1 MNKLKS
7 ILLIVIA
14 ILFTSSCTP
23 KTLNRPNIQGKIT
36 DEKTNLDDKIE
47 PEINNISIKED
58 SELTERALN
67 NVNFDYILTGKG
79 KSKNSTMDMNLANI
93 KINKKFNLED
103 KKIYNAD
110 LLYKKY
116 LMPIDYVLMI
126 KDKVKIYNKPN
137 TKANIIGEAYT
148 YEKLKVIAEVTGEFI
163 KEVNSDRWYYV
174 TWANKDGEP
183 FYGFIPLGVGELR
196 SFRFDKM
203 VDLVKELE
211 KQLNSYQYG
220 YVSNYKDKNGSPPL
234 INNKG
239 IDKYGIQAYQSAP
252 LYTNLN
258 NKEEFRY
265 IPDGMMVFITDEVK
279 GYYKVRIMDYEGEYW
294 IPKRYVSL
302 DNNLDILSK
311 AVVVDITNQNQGV
324 FEKRGTNWTMVSYG
338 LATTGTEGKASY
350 VTPVGKFKVLEK
362 KDRFYYSNENSKD
375 IAGYAPYGIRF
386 AQGAYIHGVPVEYVK
401 QDGKNI
407 DPGMKEFL
415 FTIGTFPRSHK
426 CVRNYTSHAKFLYD
440 WLDVNDSA
448 VIVFK

>member
-7 ILLIVIA
+7 ILIIVIA

>member
-203 VDLVKELE
+203 VELVKELE